1 MRKKLNTSAI
11 QNELSGQS
19 VFFKEKSISPTVKKP
34 LEESKLSD
42 VRSVRDVRDVRGVRL
57 STKRE
62 RKRHPFDI
70 YQDQL
75 EKLQQMK
82 SDYMMKTGKMKS
94 MSEMVR
100 EALDNYIDNKQ
111 DRTVRTGRTEPTRRT
126 GRTEKRPA

>member
-1 MRKKLNTSAI
+1 MSKKLNTSAI

-19 VFFKEKSISPTVKKP
+19 VFFKDKTISPAAEKSSEELNISK
-34 LEESKLSD
+34 
-42 VRSVRDVRDVRGVRL
+42 VRSVRNVRDVRGVRL

-70 YQDQL
+70 YRDQL

-82 SDYMMKTGKMKS
+82 SDYMMKTGEMKS

-100 EALDNYIDNKQ
+100 EALDTYIDNKQ
-111 DRTVRTGRTEPTRRT
+111 NRTVRTERTEPTQRT
-126 GRTEKRPA
+126 ERTEKRPT

>member
-1 MRKKLNTSAI
+1 MSKKLNTSAI

-19 VFFKEKSISPTVKKP
+19 VFFKEKTISPMDRKP
-34 LEESKLSD
+34 LKESKISE
-42 VRSVRDVRDVRGVRL
+42 VHSVRDVRDVRGVRL
-57 STKRE
+57 PTKRE

-70 YQDQL
+70 YRDQL

-82 SDYMMKTGKMKS
+82 SDYMMKTGEMKS

-111 DRTVRTGRTEPTRRT
+111 DRTVRTERTEPTQRT
-126 GRTEKRPA
+126 ERTEKRPA

>member
-1 MRKKLNTSAI
+1 MSKKLNTSAI

-19 VFFKEKSISPTVKKP
+19 VFFKEKSISLPDKKLP
-34 LEESKLSD
+34 EESNLPE

-70 YQDQL
+70 YRDQL

-82 SDYMMKTGKMKS
+82 SEYMMKTGEMKS

-111 DRTVRTGRTEPTRRT
+111 DRTVRTERTEPTRRT

>member
-1 MRKKLNTSAI
+1 MSKKLNTSAI
-11 QNELSGQS
+11 QNELTGQS
-19 VFFKEKSISPTVKKP
+19 VFFKQKPSSLPDKKLP
-34 LEESKLSD
+34 EESKLSD

-70 YQDQL
+70 YRDQL

-82 SDYMMKTGKMKS
+82 SDYMMKTGEMKS

-100 EALDNYIDNKQ
+100 EALDNYIENNQ
-111 DRTVRTGRTEPTRRT
+111 DRTVRTGRPDPTQ
-126 GRTEKRPA
+126 RTERT

>member
-1 MRKKLNTSAI
+1 MSKKLNTSAI

-19 VFFKEKSISPTVKKP
+19 VFFKENPISLPEKK
-34 LEESKLSD
+34 LSEESKPFE

-70 YQDQL
+70 YRDQL

-82 SDYMMKTGKMKS
+82 SDYMMKTGEMKS

-100 EALDNYIDNKQ
+100 EALDRYIDNKQ
-111 DRTVRTGRTEPTRRT
+111 DRTMRTGRTEPTQRT
-126 GRTEKRPA
+126 ERTEKRPT

>member
-1 MRKKLNTSAI
+1 MSKKLNTSAI

-19 VFFKEKSISPTVKKP
+19 VFFKQKPSSLPDKKLP
-34 LEESKLSD
+34 EESNMSK
-42 VRSVRDVRDVRGVRL
+42 VHSVRDVRNVRGVRL
-57 STKRE
+57 PTKRE

-70 YQDQL
+70 YRDQL

-82 SDYMMKTGKMKS
+82 SEYMMKTGEMKS

-111 DRTVRTGRTEPTRRT
+111 DRTVRTKRTEPTQ
-126 GRTEKRPA
+126 RTERT